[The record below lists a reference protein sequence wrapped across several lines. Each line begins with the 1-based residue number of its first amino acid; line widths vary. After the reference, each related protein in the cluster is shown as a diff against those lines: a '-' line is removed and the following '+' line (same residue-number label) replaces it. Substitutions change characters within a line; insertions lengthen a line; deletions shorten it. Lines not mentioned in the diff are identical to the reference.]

1 MGNYD
6 LKELE
11 AIEFQL
17 SEEDEQMLAEV
28 AELSKNMPK
37 DKDLLS
43 DLIDASIKGSMNYVD
58 SFIDITE
65 IGDYHKNMK
74 SMRDNDNKVIT
85 PKQKSDANR
94 TMKDARYSPYQ
105 DNSPQNHSGMSET
118 GRKRLKQYEK
128 EYRNRV
134 KTIENNKGSWKAD
147 SMNSMQSLSGLE
159 SYRLGPKVATYSLE
173 EYKKMYLD

>member
-1 MGNYD
+1 MDNYN

-43 DLIDASIKGSMNYVD
+43 DLVDASIKGSMNYID

-65 IGDYHKNMK
+65 IGDYQKNPQSIK
-74 SMRDNDNKVIT
+74 ENDAIT
-85 PKQKSDANR
+85 IKYHD
-94 TMKDARYSPYQ
+94 T
-105 DNSPQNHSGMSET
+105 
-118 GRKRLKQYEK
+118 RKK
-128 EYRNRV
+128 EL
-134 KTIENNKGSWKAD
+134 T
-147 SMNSMQSLSGLE
+147 
-159 SYRLGPKVATYSLE
+159 
-173 EYKKMYLD
+173 

>member
-1 MGNYD
+1 MDNYD

-28 AELSKNMPK
+28 AEISENMPK

-65 IGDYHKNMK
+65 IGDYQKN
-74 SMRDNDNKVIT
+74 SSALR
-85 PKQKSDANR
+85 
-94 TMKDARYSPYQ
+94 
-105 DNSPQNHSGMSET
+105 E
-118 GRKRLKQYEK
+118 
-128 EYRNRV
+128 
-134 KTIENNKGSWKAD
+134 
-147 SMNSMQSLSGLE
+147 
-159 SYRLGPKVATYSLE
+159 
-173 EYKKMYLD
+173 

>member
-1 MGNYD
+1 MSNYD

-28 AELSKNMPK
+28 AEISKNMPK

-65 IGDYHKNMK
+65 IGDYQKN
-74 SMRDNDNKVIT
+74 SSALRDYDNIEIT
-85 PKQKSDANR
+85 PKKGSEGSR

-105 DNSPQNHSGMSET
+105 ADAYKDNSKMSET
-118 GRKRLKQYEK
+118 GKV
-128 EYRNRV
+128 V
-134 KTIENNKGSWKAD
+134 K
-147 SMNSMQSLSGLE
+147 
-159 SYRLGPKVATYSLE
+159 
-173 EYKKMYLD
+173 